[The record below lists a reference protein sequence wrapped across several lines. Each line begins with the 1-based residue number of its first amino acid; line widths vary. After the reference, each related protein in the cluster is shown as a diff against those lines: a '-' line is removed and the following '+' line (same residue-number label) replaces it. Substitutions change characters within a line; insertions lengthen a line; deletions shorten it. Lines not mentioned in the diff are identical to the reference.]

1 MKPNGIQS
9 QTVLVDGQQIHY
21 YEAGQAGSAL
31 VLLHGGGVDSAL
43 ISWGEIL
50 PGLSAQHRVIAPDL
64 PGYGQSDK
72 PQVEYSMVYYL
83 NFLHRFLEALQL
95 EKVSLAGLSLGGG
108 IALGFTL
115 DFPERVEKLVLVDSY
130 GIMSSLPYH
139 KLTYFYVH
147 TPLNEFSYWV
157 LKRDRKLVRQSLTAG
172 IYDPNNITDELLAEV
187 LRAVRD
193 PSAGRAFM
201 SFQRSEYLWNGLRTD
216 DTRRLGEIH
225 TPTLILHG
233 DHDETV
239 PVQWAQRAH
248 AAIQNSRFVL
258 LKNRKHW
265 ALRDRPEEI
274 VTILLEFLDASK
286 QDGGGLE
293 TT

>member
-1 MKPNGIQS
+1 MKLNGIES
-9 QTVLVDGQQIHY
+9 QAVQVNGQQIHY
-21 YEAGQAGSAL
+21 YEAGQAGSPV

-43 ISWGEIL
+43 ISWSEIL
-50 PGLSAQHRVIAPDL
+50 PGLAAQHRVIAPDL

-72 PQVEYSMVYYL
+72 PWVEYSMAYYL
-83 NFLHRFLEALQL
+83 DFLRRFLDALQL

-130 GIMSSLPYH
+130 GILSYLPYH

-157 LKRDRKLVRQSLTAG
+157 LKRDRNLVRQSLTAG
-172 IYDPNNITDELLAEV
+172 IYDPANITDEMLDEV

-201 SFQRSEYLWNGLRTD
+201 SFQRSEYFWNGLRTD

-225 TPTLILHG
+225 IPTLILHG

-239 PVQWAQRAH
+239 PVKWAERAH

-265 ALRDRPEEI
+265 SLRDQPEEI
-274 VTILLEFLDASK
+274 VAILLGFLA
-286 QDGGGLE
+286 
-293 TT
+293 